1 MKKCLSIILIVLFT
15 ASFSVAAIY
24 RSTDE
29 DDMQR
34 TRQAVQHIDTGH
46 IKDGAY
52 TLNYFTLVCVDGVKV
67 YTTYSKEHQINTII
81 IPGRCDGKPEPKQ
94 PKPLNVMQPKQPKQ
108 SEKGKNGFSW

>member
-1 MKKCLSIILIVLFT
+1 MKKCLSVILIVLFT
-15 ASFSVAAIY
+15 ASFSVAAVY
-24 RSTDE
+24 RSTDK
-29 DDMQR
+29 DDIKR
-34 TRQAVQHIDTGH
+34 TRKAVQHIDVGH

-94 PKPLNVMQPKQPKQ
+94 PKQPKPLNVMQPKQPEQRKI
-108 SEKGKNGFSW
+108 GFSW